1 MNHANES
8 QSIFEL
14 VGLVSHSSS
23 GKMGKFLQKF
33 IWSKLLQAN
42 QTEIFLKTKT
52 LRVMDFIKA
61 LNIFSHFHTELF
73 CMLMIVFYICIKL
86 VKVVSESGDQ
96 GQPFQRNFFGNFQE
110 ETLKKSVHQKN
121 FMRSV

>member
-23 GKMGKFLQKF
+23 EKMGKFLQKF
-33 IWSKLLQAN
+33 IRSKLLQAD

-52 LRVMDFIKA
+52 LKVMDFIKA
-61 LNIFSHFHTELF
+61 LNIFFHFHTEFF

-96 GQPFQRNFFGNFQE
+96 GQPFQRNFFGNFQ
-110 ETLKKSVHQKN
+110 
-121 FMRSV
+121 